1 MFNRIGPTRLGL
13 YIAGPDGRNE
23 KSLFPPEGL
32 DYNASFSADG
42 QWIVFTSERSG
53 SADIYRIHPDGS
65 GLQRLTDDRAFDD
78 QAALSPDGSKL
89 AFVSTRGGGRARI
102 WILDIPTRRC
112 RLLTN
117 QSGGEF
123 RAAWSPDGSWIA
135 YTSDQET
142 KAGRVSPNFELL
154 QSGGFEFLQSTDLYL
169 IHSDGSGGRRLTDPG
184 AFAGSPKWSPDGRRI
199 AFYAANVS
207 ASFGSRSRLGPRP
220 DVTSQ
225 IVSVDVATFEKKEH
239 TSGTGVKVSPQ
250 WLGPERIAYVRK
262 QGQDPGIEFTSGE
275 HGSRGEFRNPSW
287 SADGRHVVY
296 GRELEVERPW
306 MKPTFSADGNF
317 EPMLTEPFPA
327 YSPAETGS

>member
-1 MFNRIGPTRLGL
+1 MTFNSHRLFAAIAISVALLHTASAAKHRVVFNRIGPTRLGL

-23 KSLFPPEGL
+23 KPLLPPDGL

-42 QWIVFTSERSG
+42 QWVVFTSERSG

-65 GLQRLTDDRAFDD
+65 GLQRLTDDPAFDD

-123 RAAWSPDGSWIA
+123 RPAWSPDGSWIA
-135 YTSDQET
+135 YTSDRET

-169 IHSDGSGGRRLTDPG
+169 IHSDGSGGRRLTEPG
-184 AFAGSPKWSPDGRRI
+184 RIRRQSEVVAGRTPDRI
-199 AFYAANVS
+199 
-207 ASFGSRSRLGPRP
+207 LC
-220 DVTSQ
+220 
-225 IVSVDVATFEKKEH
+225 
-239 TSGTGVKVSPQ
+239 
-250 WLGPERIAYVRK
+250 
-262 QGQDPGIEFTSGE
+262 
-275 HGSRGEFRNPSW
+275 
-287 SADGRHVVY
+287 
-296 GRELEVERPW
+296 REC
-306 MKPTFSADGNF
+306 
-317 EPMLTEPFPA
+317 
-327 YSPAETGS
+327 